1 MGDILINNNKIPCKC
16 KVLEELFTIVEID
29 YQHNYENNFVQFVL
43 LNEFYSSSLCDSSTD
58 ISTVQSFCHENLSLD
73 EDSRRIICSRQP
85 TETKTEV
92 PVKDESTNVP
102 ADDSNDCAR
111 LHVNILSL
119 GFIFLIFI
127 FNKMFWKVQK
137 IKSFAVTYLKLLAR
151 YSWPKECNSS
161 HLIWSVNNIPC

>member
-1 MGDILINNNKIPCKC
+1 MGDILINNKKIPCKC
-16 KVLEELFTIVEID
+16 QVLEELFTIVEID

-102 ADDSNDCAR
+102 VDDSNACER
-111 LHVNILSL
+111 LNVNILSL

-127 FNKMFWKVQK
+127 FNKMF
-137 IKSFAVTYLKLLAR
+137 
-151 YSWPKECNSS
+151 
-161 HLIWSVNNIPC
+161 